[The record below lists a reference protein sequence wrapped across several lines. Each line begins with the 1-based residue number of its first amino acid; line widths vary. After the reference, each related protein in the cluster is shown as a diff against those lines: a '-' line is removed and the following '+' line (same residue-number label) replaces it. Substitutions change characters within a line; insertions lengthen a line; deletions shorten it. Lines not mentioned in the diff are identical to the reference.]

1 MYILLL
7 CTYIHTMCIY
17 IYMWNIFINNNS
29 IILRQ
34 VLVQN
39 SIFSAQDRDGPSK
52 RGHARSDLSPGMFHV
67 GQDQPPY

>member
-1 MYILLL
+1 
-7 CTYIHTMCIY
+7 
-17 IYMWNIFINNNS
+17 MWNIFINNNS

>member
-1 MYILLL
+1 MHIY
-7 CTYIHTMCIY
+7 THYVYIY